1 MSSIS
6 KRSASLLAPMAALA
20 AVLAIAAPAAAGVL
34 AHIDEATAI
43 SLGGAASSVVVGNPA
58 IADATIVD
66 RRRIAVLGRS
76 YGTTNVMVFDAA
88 GRVIYN
94 GLVTVG
100 APSAGHVS
108 LFRGPLVYNYACGD
122 RCERSPMP
130 GEMNEGVY
138 QPYSQPIKD
147 YADRAKAPSSGNN

>member
-6 KRSASLLAPMAALA
+6 KRSASKLAPMAAFA
-20 AVLAIAAPAAAGVL
+20 AVLALAAPAAAGVL

-43 SLGGAASSVVVGNPA
+43 TLGGSASSVVVGNPS

-66 RRRIAVLGRS
+66 RRRVAILGRS

-108 LFRGPLVYNYACGD
+108 MFRGANVYNFA
-122 RCERSPMP
+122 
-130 GEMNEGVY
+130 
-138 QPYSQPIKD
+138 
-147 YADRAKAPSSGNN
+147 

>member
-6 KRSASLLAPMAALA
+6 KRFASLLASTAALA
-20 AVLAIAAPAAAGVL
+20 AGLAFAAPAAAGIL

-43 SLGGAASSVVVGNPA
+43 TLGGSASSVVVGNPA

-100 APSAGHVS
+100 GPSAGHIS
-108 LFRGPLVYNYACGD
+108 MFRGPNVYNYACGD
-122 RCERSPMP
+122 RCERTPMP
-130 GEMNEGVY
+130 GELNEGVY
-138 QPYSQPIKD
+138 QGWSQPYKD
-147 YADRAKAPSSGNN
+147 YAERAKAPSAGNN